1 MRWIMNTQKCVKMIL
16 YKISLEY
23 DINLTT
29 VEKYTNG
36 EYKRIIILNIDN
48 EKEYFNNYYEL
59 LDFLQGYIQEG
70 DNLGRTKLTDKL
82 RKKIIAD
89 YTEIGSY
96 NEVARLN
103 GVARNTVKNVVLK
116 NEDTARL
123 CQEKKEK
130 NTQDILEYMDSKVD
144 KQREI
149 IDLALDVLKEKLE
162 NPDLLT
168 NIKDVATV
176 YGVIIDKALKYKELQ
191 VKSGDN
197 DRNNFADSLVELW
210 KEREKHEK

>member
-1 MRWIMNTQKCVKMIL
+1 M
-16 YKISLEY
+16 
-23 DINLTT
+23 
-29 VEKYTNG
+29 
-36 EYKRIIILNIDN
+36 
-48 EKEYFNNYYEL
+48 
-59 LDFLQGYIQEG
+59 
-70 DNLGRTKLTDKL
+70 GRTKLTDKQK
-82 RKKIIAD
+82 KKIIAD
-89 YTEIGSY
+89 YIENQNFSET
-96 NEVARLN
+96 ARIN
-103 GVARNTVKNVVLK
+103 GVDKSTVK
-116 NEDTARL
+116 RL
-123 CQEKKEK
+123 VDSGYDKDIQQKTTQKKEE
-130 NTQDILEYMDSKVD
+130 NTKDILEYMDSKVD

-210 KEREKHEK
+210 KEREKNEK

>member
-1 MRWIMNTQKCVKMIL
+1 M
-16 YKISLEY
+16 
-23 DINLTT
+23 
-29 VEKYTNG
+29 G
-36 EYKRIIILNIDN
+36 KR
-48 EKEYFNNYYEL
+48 
-59 LDFLQGYIQEG
+59 
-70 DNLGRTKLTDKL
+70 LTDLEK
-82 RKKIIAD
+82 KKIIAD
-89 YTEIGSY
+89 YTE
-96 NEVARLN
+96 NENYSETSRIN
-103 GVARNTVKNVVLK
+103 GVSVDTVKRIVL
-116 NEDTARL
+116 NESNDEIL
-123 CQEKKEK
+123 KKSKEKKEK

-197 DRNNFADSLVELW
+197 NRNDFAESLTEIW
-210 KEREKHEK
+210 EERENHEK

>member
-1 MRWIMNTQKCVKMIL
+1 M
-16 YKISLEY
+16 
-23 DINLTT
+23 
-29 VEKYTNG
+29 
-36 EYKRIIILNIDN
+36 
-48 EKEYFNNYYEL
+48 
-59 LDFLQGYIQEG
+59 
-70 DNLGRTKLTDKL
+70 GRTKLTDKL

-210 KEREKHEK
+210 KEREKNEK

>member
-1 MRWIMNTQKCVKMIL
+1 M
-16 YKISLEY
+16 
-23 DINLTT
+23 
-29 VEKYTNG
+29 
-36 EYKRIIILNIDN
+36 
-48 EKEYFNNYYEL
+48 
-59 LDFLQGYIQEG
+59 
-70 DNLGRTKLTDKL
+70 GRTKLTDKL

-197 DRNNFADSLVELW
+197 DRNNFADSIVELW

>member
-1 MRWIMNTQKCVKMIL
+1 M
-16 YKISLEY
+16 
-23 DINLTT
+23 
-29 VEKYTNG
+29 
-36 EYKRIIILNIDN
+36 
-48 EKEYFNNYYEL
+48 
-59 LDFLQGYIQEG
+59 
-70 DNLGRTKLTDKL
+70 GRTKLTDKL

-103 GVARNTVKNVVLK
+103 GVARNTVKNIVLK

>member
-1 MRWIMNTQKCVKMIL
+1 M
-16 YKISLEY
+16 
-23 DINLTT
+23 
-29 VEKYTNG
+29 
-36 EYKRIIILNIDN
+36 
-48 EKEYFNNYYEL
+48 
-59 LDFLQGYIQEG
+59 
-70 DNLGRTKLTDKL
+70 GRTKLTDKL

-197 DRNNFADSLVELW
+197 DRNNFADSIVELW
-210 KEREKHEK
+210 KEREKNEK

>member
-1 MRWIMNTQKCVKMIL
+1 M
-16 YKISLEY
+16 
-23 DINLTT
+23 
-29 VEKYTNG
+29 G
-36 EYKRIIILNIDN
+36 KR
-48 EKEYFNNYYEL
+48 
-59 LDFLQGYIQEG
+59 
-70 DNLGRTKLTDKL
+70 LTDLEK
-82 RKKIIAD
+82 KKIIAD
-89 YTEIGSY
+89 YTE
-96 NEVARLN
+96 NENYSETSRIN
-103 GVARNTVKNVVLK
+103 GVSVDTVKRIVL
-116 NEDTARL
+116 NESNDEIL
-123 CQEKKEK
+123 KKSKEKKEK

-197 DRNNFADSLVELW
+197 DRNNFADSIVELW
-210 KEREKHEK
+210 KEREKNEK

>member
-1 MRWIMNTQKCVKMIL
+1 M
-16 YKISLEY
+16 
-23 DINLTT
+23 
-29 VEKYTNG
+29 G
-36 EYKRIIILNIDN
+36 KR
-48 EKEYFNNYYEL
+48 
-59 LDFLQGYIQEG
+59 
-70 DNLGRTKLTDKL
+70 LTDLEK
-82 RKKIIAD
+82 KKIIAD
-89 YTEIGSY
+89 YTE
-96 NEVARLN
+96 NENYSETSRIN
-103 GVARNTVKNVVLK
+103 GVSVDTVKRIVL
-116 NEDTARL
+116 NESNDEIL
-123 CQEKKEK
+123 KKSKEKKEK

-197 DRNNFADSLVELW
+197 NRNDFAESLTKIWE
-210 KEREKHEK
+210 EREKHEK

>member
-1 MRWIMNTQKCVKMIL
+1 MNTQKCVKMIL

-103 GVARNTVKNVVLK
+103 GVARNTVKNIVLK

-197 DRNNFADSLVELW
+197 DRNNF
-210 KEREKHEK
+210 

>member
-1 MRWIMNTQKCVKMIL
+1 M
-16 YKISLEY
+16 
-23 DINLTT
+23 
-29 VEKYTNG
+29 G
-36 EYKRIIILNIDN
+36 KR
-48 EKEYFNNYYEL
+48 
-59 LDFLQGYIQEG
+59 
-70 DNLGRTKLTDKL
+70 LTDLEK
-82 RKKIIAD
+82 KKIIAD
-89 YTEIGSY
+89 YTE
-96 NEVARLN
+96 NENYSETSRIN
-103 GVARNTVKNVVLK
+103 GVSVDTVKRIVL
-116 NEDTARL
+116 NESNDEIL
-123 CQEKKEK
+123 KKSKEKKEK

-197 DRNNFADSLVELW
+197 NRNDFAESLTEIW
-210 KEREKHEK
+210 EEREKHEK

>member
-1 MRWIMNTQKCVKMIL
+1 M
-16 YKISLEY
+16 
-23 DINLTT
+23 
-29 VEKYTNG
+29 
-36 EYKRIIILNIDN
+36 
-48 EKEYFNNYYEL
+48 
-59 LDFLQGYIQEG
+59 
-70 DNLGRTKLTDKL
+70 GRTKLTDKL

-116 NEDTARL
+116 NKDTARL

-197 DRNNFADSLVELW
+197 DRNNFADSIVELW
-210 KEREKHEK
+210 KEREKNEK

>member
-1 MRWIMNTQKCVKMIL
+1 M
-16 YKISLEY
+16 
-23 DINLTT
+23 
-29 VEKYTNG
+29 
-36 EYKRIIILNIDN
+36 
-48 EKEYFNNYYEL
+48 
-59 LDFLQGYIQEG
+59 
-70 DNLGRTKLTDKL
+70 GRTKLTDKL

-103 GVARNTVKNVVLK
+103 GVARNTVKNIVLK

-210 KEREKHEK
+210 KEREKNEK